1 MLHHTVGEMEKDIV
15 NKIALSPLVSFD
27 LADYYEDGPRVGI
40 DIAERLFMGMLLKEG
55 DFRAWLEQQDWTQY
69 QGQHVHLY
77 CSADAIIPGWT
88 WMLLAIQLQPF
99 ATTIVFG
106 SREDL
111 EKAIWQKSLTRID
124 YAALEGKKVVVK
136 GCGDIE
142 IPQATYV
149 ELIERLR
156 GIADKLM
163 YGEPCSTVPLWKK
176 EKIKTQVIQ

>member
-1 MLHHTVGEMEKDIV
+1 MEKDIV

-27 LADYYEDGPRVGI
+27 LADYYDAAPRVGI
-40 DIAERLFMGMLLKEG
+40 DIAERLFRGMILKES
-55 DFRAWLEQQDWTQY
+55 DFRAWLEQHDWAQY

-99 ATTIVFG
+99 AATIVFG

-111 EKAIWQKSLTRID
+111 EKAIWQKSLARID
-124 YAALEGKKVVVK
+124 YTALEGKKIVVK

-142 IPQATYV
+142 IPQATFV
-149 ELIERLR
+149 EFIVRLR
-156 GIADKLM
+156 AIADKLM

-176 EKIKTQVIQ
+176 EKIKTQITQ